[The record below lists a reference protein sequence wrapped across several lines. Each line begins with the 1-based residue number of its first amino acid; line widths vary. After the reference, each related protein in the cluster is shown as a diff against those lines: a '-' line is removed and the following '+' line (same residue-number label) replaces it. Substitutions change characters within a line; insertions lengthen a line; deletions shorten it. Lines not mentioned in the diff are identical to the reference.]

1 MFFYNRIREK
11 QFFTLPVVDDNEIV
25 RGTSDGIEG
34 KSSKT
39 GLICLVR
46 YI

>member
-11 QFFTLPVVDDNEIV
+11 QFFTLLVVNDNKIV
-25 RGTSDGIEG
+25 RSMPDWVLG
-34 KSSKT
+34 KT